1 MRNYVLRVFSW
12 WLLTFL
18 RVSKS
23 LKPLL
28 LSSLQRRYPRYI
40 IAHDKM
46 LIGGIHRGFEWLLF
60 IGLMI
65 AAPGWDSFL

>member
-12 WLLTFL
+12 WILTFL

-46 LIGGIHRGFEWLLF
+46 LIGGIHRGFE
-60 IGLMI
+60 
-65 AAPGWDSFL
+65 